1 MWYKITCL
9 VVRTG
14 ESRHLAFKAKKT
26 SYTLFRAPDIP
37 VGNPSSNIMLSA
49 KPPEPSSWPGRLS
62 YSVFDVGSLVP
73 VGLAQSPSTV
83 IKMLRIF
90 VLGANAERGRGSG
103 ETALL
108 GTIWPWPQ
116 SELQTNNDSSA
127 EFYTALYM
135 SQRRR
140 VSIRNQKMPSH
151 WNVKLMDRT
160 TCQLWCPAR
169 CTTLPSP
176 GYTNRAPWFLQSHR
190 APGQLNRASKD
201 DGDVGPLA
209 IGTGT
214 NLLRESAVSRL
225 LGHLVIESHRPL
237 LHRLNMQLSPLRKL

>member
-1 MWYKITCL
+1 
-9 VVRTG
+9 
-14 ESRHLAFKAKKT
+14 
-26 SYTLFRAPDIP
+26 
-37 VGNPSSNIMLSA
+37 MLSA
-49 KPPEPSSWPGRLS
+49 KSPEPSSWPGCLS
-62 YSVFDVGSLVP
+62 YSVFDVESLVP

-135 SQRRR
+135 LQRRR

-160 TCQLWCPAR
+160 TCQLRCPAR

-201 DGDVGPLA
+201 DGGDVGPLA

-237 LHRLNMQLSPLRKL
+237 LHRLNMQLSPLRKLQDPQNCRAAEL